1 SPARRTARASGST
14 PTGRVRPTGRWIP
27 GAPAAATSTSPPNQE
42 RTRCRP
48 PTRRTPR
55 PASSPSRTGTT
66 RPTSSVST
74 RTSVPPAT
82 AGRAG
87 RAPPHGLEPPPG
99 APPPGLTSR
108 TGAWLDDAPAPA
120 AYRRGGRTS
129 GVGTGRGG
137 VGGRGAGK
145 PATGLG
151 RVMAYQDPFRARV
164 RRDGVLAAAP
174 VSVGFVLVTLV
185 VSTAWLDPAAGRRAA
200 AACWAWQGSG
210 LAPRAP

>member
-14 PTGRVRPTGRWIP
+14 PTGRVRPSGRWIP

-82 AGRAG
+82 ADPAG
-87 RAPPHGLEPPPG
+87 RPLHPRVEPAPG
-99 APPPGLTSR
+99 ASTPGLTRR
-108 TGAWLDDAPAPA
+108 TGAWLDDAPGPA
-120 AYRRGGRTS
+120 AYRRGG
-129 GVGTGRGG
+129 GTAGGGAGRGG
-137 VGGRGAGK
+137 GGGGEAG
-145 PATGLG
+145 
-151 RVMAYQDPFRARV
+151 
-164 RRDGVLAAAP
+164 
-174 VSVGFVLVTLV
+174 
-185 VSTAWLDPAAGRRAA
+185 
-200 AACWAWQGSG
+200 
-210 LAPRAP
+210 